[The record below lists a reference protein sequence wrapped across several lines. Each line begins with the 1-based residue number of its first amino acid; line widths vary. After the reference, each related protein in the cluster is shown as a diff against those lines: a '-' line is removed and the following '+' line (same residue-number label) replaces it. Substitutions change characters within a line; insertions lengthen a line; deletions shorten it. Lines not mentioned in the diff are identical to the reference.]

1 MGDYL
6 NLFPPSSLAMPRF
19 AALATVVLQQA
30 TDLQALIPALESGFS
45 VGNGVGA
52 QLDALGESAG
62 VPRSSGMT
70 DADYRQLLSMK
81 FDLWG
86 WDGTNETVPA
96 LVATMMPGAS
106 QADHGDLSVTVSIP
120 SSVSLPDE
128 PEELFPVP
136 AGVRVIQSE

>member
-1 MGDYL
+1 LTLNAYL

-19 AALATVVLQQA
+19 ASLATVVLQQA
-30 TDLQALIPALESGFS
+30 ADLQALIPDLESGFS
-45 VGNGVGA
+45 VGDATGA
-52 QLDALGESAG
+52 QLDALGESVG

-96 LVATMMPGAS
+96 LVATMMTGAS
-106 QADHGDLSVTVSIP
+106 QVDHGNLSVTVSIP
-120 SSVSLPDE
+120 SPLPFE
-128 PEELFPVP
+128 PEEVFPIP
-136 AGVRVIQSE
+136 PGIHVITQ